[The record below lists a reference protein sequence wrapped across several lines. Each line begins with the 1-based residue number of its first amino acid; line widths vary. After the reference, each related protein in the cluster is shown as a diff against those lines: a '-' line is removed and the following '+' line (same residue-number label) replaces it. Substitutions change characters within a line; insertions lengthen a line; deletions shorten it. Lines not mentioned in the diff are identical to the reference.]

1 MKSVCLKEK
10 IVRTIRRRRGGRA
23 GREWGGRVLWRFR
36 KPGTEAGDRRD
47 VFPCGLEEVASGEN
61 RKKRKTSIHGACS
74 ANRPAKSRAVMMRVD
89 L

>member
-1 MKSVCLKEK
+1 M
-10 IVRTIRRRRGGRA
+10 RFGFRGKWPFAKTAKGK
-23 GREWGGRVLWRFR
+23 RV
-36 KPGTEAGDRRD
+36 
-47 VFPCGLEEVASGEN
+47 EN